1 MCHFDDHT
9 HKLGF
14 ANFKWKRLP
23 FWGLVAET
31 MRMLACARVLQLYV
45 ALTVLALAAQA
56 VEELP
61 DVTLFGAGIGVVLLA
76 SLGAI
81 ALLIC
86 CIGRT
91 TAQPW

>member
-1 MCHFDDHT
+1 MIKYTCCSVLFARHT
-9 HKLGF
+9 
-14 ANFKWKRLP
+14 
-23 FWGLVAET
+23 V
-31 MRMLACARVLQLYV
+31 LARHAWAQFPELQV
-45 ALTVLALAAQA
+45 ITPLTVLALAAQA

-61 DVTLFGAGIGVVLLA
+61 DVKLFGEGIGVVLLA

-91 TAQPW
+91 TAKPW